1 MTRRT
6 RRLRIGGQHRADGC
20 GTSTGRTRLD
30 AYRLTM
36 TSRGRLACYN
46 RPGVPMEQT
55 RFVLAGAL
63 ATAVAALAVLLF
75 AVGRRWFAQFSRGFL
90 LSVMVALAGTGL
102 AIAGVLGVWAY
113 TENRDTLVRQIV
125 TELTHIADIQQNE
138 IREDLRD
145 AQIRLQFFA
154 TQLTDDARRQPAAV

>member
-1 MTRRT
+1 
-6 RRLRIGGQHRADGC
+6 
-20 GTSTGRTRLD
+20 
-30 AYRLTM
+30 
-36 TSRGRLACYN
+36 LACYN

-102 AIAGVLGVWAY
+102 AIAGRLRGGAY
-113 TENRDTLVRQIV
+113 THNPHTLVRQIA
-125 TELTHIADIQQNE
+125 TELTQIADIQQNE

-154 TQLTDDARRQPAAV
+154 TQLTDDARRQPAAVRERLRELQAYDPRFLQVSLNDADGRLLVTSGVGA